1 MSRIRDYWMLTKPTL
16 SILVVFSSVVSFML
30 TRGYE
35 SFADPLYRILSLFV
49 SGFLVTGS
57 ANAMNQ
63 CTEKDTD
70 AGMKRT
76 ASRPIASGRMSVT
89 AGWVFAI
96 LTGVLGVSWLAW
108 AFNFLTAALAALSLF
123 LYAFIYTPLKKVSSL
138 AVLMGAIP
146 GALPCLIGW
155 TAGEGELSLGGWIV
169 FAFQFFW
176 QFPHFWA
183 IAWVAHRDYAAVGFK
198 LLPSDQGPTRFT
210 ALQTVLYALL
220 LLPVT
225 LMPFFTGICEYA
237 TVSGQVG
244 LGLVLLSNAFLIVR
258 CVQLYQGMDVKQAR
272 RVMFGSYLYLPVVM
286 LSWLLSRI
294 TVG

>member
-1 MSRIRDYWMLTKPTL
+1 
-16 SILVVFSSVVSFML
+16 
-30 TRGYE
+30 
-35 SFADPLYRILSLFV
+35 
-49 SGFLVTGS
+49 
-57 ANAMNQ
+57 
-63 CTEKDTD
+63 
-70 AGMKRT
+70 
-76 ASRPIASGRMSVT
+76 MSVQ

-96 LTGVLGVSWLAW
+96 LTGIVGVCWLGWV
-108 AFNFLTAALAALSLF
+108 FNLLTAALAAFSLF

-183 IAWVAHRDYAAVGFK
+183 IAWVAHRDYSAVGFK

-210 ALQTVLYALL
+210 ALQTVLYSLL
-220 LLPVT
+220 LVPVT
-225 LMPFFTGICEYA
+225 LMPFFTGICSYGSI
-237 TVSGQVG
+237 SGQVG
-244 LGLVLLSNAFLIVR
+244 LGMVIVSNGFMIAR
-258 CVQLYQGMDVKQAR
+258 CVQLYRGMEVAQAR

-286 LSWLLSRI
+286 LSWLLSKTPI
-294 TVG
+294 A

>member
-1 MSRIRDYWMLTKPTL
+1 MSRIRDYWTLTKPSL

-35 SFADPLYRILSLFV
+35 SFVDPLYRILSLFAG
-49 SGFLVTGS
+49 GFLVTGS
-57 ANAMNQ
+57 ANAINQ
-63 CTEKDTD
+63 CVEKDTD

-76 ASRPIASGRMSVT
+76 ASRPIASGRMSVQ

-96 LTGVLGVSWLAW
+96 LTGIVGVSWLGW
-108 AFNFLTAALAALSLF
+108 VFNLLTASLAAFSLF
-123 LYAFIYTPLKKVSSL
+123 LYAFIYTPMKKVSSL

-183 IAWVAHRDYAAVGFK
+183 IAWVAHRDYSAVGFK

-210 ALQTVLYALL
+210 ALQTVLYSLL
-220 LLPVT
+220 LVPVT
-225 LMPFFTGICEYA
+225 LMPFFTGICSYGSI
-237 TVSGQVG
+237 SGQVG
-244 LGLVLLSNAFLIVR
+244 LGMVIVSNGFMIAR
-258 CVQLYQGMDVKQAR
+258 CVQLYRGMEVAQAR

-286 LSWLLSRI
+286 LSWLLSKTPI
-294 TVG
+294 A

>member
-1 MSRIRDYWMLTKPTL
+1 MLTKPSL

-35 SFADPLYRILSLFV
+35 SFADPLYRILSLFAG
-49 SGFLVTGS
+49 GFLVTGS
-57 ANAMNQ
+57 ANAINQ
-63 CTEKDTD
+63 CVEKDTD

-76 ASRPIASGRMSVT
+76 ASRPIASGRMSVL
-89 AGWVFAI
+89 AGWAFAI
-96 LTGVLGVSWLAW
+96 LTGILGVCWLGW
-108 AFNFLTAALAALSLF
+108 VFNVLTAALAAFSLF

-183 IAWVAHRDYAAVGFK
+183 IAWVAHKDYSAVGFK
-198 LLPSDQGPTRFT
+198 LLPTDQGPTRFT
-210 ALQTVLYALL
+210 ALQTVLYSLML
-220 LLPVT
+220 VPVT
-225 LMPFFTGICEYA
+225 LMPFFTGICEYG

-244 LGLVLLSNAFLIVR
+244 LGLVIVANGFMIAR
-258 CVQLYQGMDVKQAR
+258 CVELYRGMEVAQAR

-286 LSWLLSRI
+286 LSWLLSKALI
-294 TVG
+294 G